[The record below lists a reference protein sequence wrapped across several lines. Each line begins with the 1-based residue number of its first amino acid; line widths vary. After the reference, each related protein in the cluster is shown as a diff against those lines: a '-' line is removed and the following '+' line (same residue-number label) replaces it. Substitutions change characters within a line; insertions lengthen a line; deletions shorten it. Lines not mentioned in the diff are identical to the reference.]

1 MATPIGSS
9 VADRTRALSAERA
22 AYVAP
27 EEYESDYLA
36 QTNAKLA
43 TPEFQALW
51 QQVQQPGISDQQRK
65 NYVSLAENWMRQN
78 GVDLR
83 GGAYEVDPQG
93 RVNPN
98 TSGMPW
104 WMKAAI
110 IGMVGGA
117 AAPALLGAAGVGGG
131 AAATGLP
138 AATVGA
144 PAAFGTSVALPAGF
158 GTAAAA
164 GTTAAAAG
172 TTAATAAKTGTVLS
186 TLGKYANAAGDA
198 GKMFGEMS
206 SQRATGRYLESQ
218 ANITT
223 QKLENEMYQA
233 ALNRAIQGRLM
244 NVNWPTAGAPPPG
257 LVPFLG
263 GDGGGASSA
272 PASTA
277 RDGFGDS
284 LIAGAAP
291 SLAHP
296 PTFDASKLNPQPG
309 ALDKFLNI
317 TSPILSGVGVIGPYL
332 NSTPTT
338 STPPGLGTAASNLA
352 RTTGTAMSDAS
363 YLTTPNGTPATTRPR
378 GATFLTGTELPPYTT
393 PVREGAGLLVPSD
406 PSDPWATFLDQQ
418 RRRHAGTM
426 RGINFGGG

>member
-9 VADRTRALSAERA
+9 VGDRTRALSESRA

-43 TPEFQALW
+43 TPAFQAIW

-83 GGAYEVDPQG
+83 GGAYEVDPTG

-144 PAAFGTSVALPAGF
+144 PAAFGVPVAGAGLS
-158 GTAAAA
+158 AVAP
-164 GTTAAAAG
+164 AAAAG
-172 TTAATAAKTGTVLS
+172 TTAATTAATAKGLGTLG
-186 TLGKYANAAGDA
+186 TLGKYSTAAGEVGQTLA
-198 GKMFGEMS
+198 NIS
-206 SQRATGRYLESQ
+206 SGRAQGRYLESQ
-218 ANITT
+218 ANIDT
-223 QKLENEMYQA
+223 QRLENEMYDA
-233 ALNRAIQGRLM
+233 ALKRAIQGRLM
-244 NVNWPTAGAPPPG
+244 NTNWPGAGEPPPG

-263 GDGGGASSA
+263 GSGGGGTSSTSGTPA
-272 PASTA
+272 PTTA

-284 LIAGAAP
+284 LISGAAP

-296 PTFDASKLNPQPG
+296 PTFDARGLNPQPNWV
-309 ALDKFLNI
+309 DKTLNVV
-317 TSPILSGVGVIGPYL
+317 SPILSGVGVLGKYTGRPT
-332 NSTPTT
+332 TPTL
-338 STPPGLGTAASNLA
+338 PDAGNLA
-352 RTTGTAMSDAS
+352 RTTGTAMSDSS
-363 YLTTPNGTPATTRPR
+363 YLSSPSTAPATRPR
-378 GATFLTGTELPPYTT
+378 GASFLTGTELPPYTS
-393 PVREGAGLLVPSD
+393 PVREGAGLMVPSD
-406 PSDPWATFLDQQ
+406 PSDPWATFIDQQ
-418 RRRHAGTM
+418 RRRRAGTM